1 MQSDVECSGGD
12 GEIDGS
18 LQPGVGKL
26 TNSQSR
32 EIKLNLV
39 GEIKQQELEKST
51 KLKWGNPCLSLGDPF
66 FLGEAF
72 FLSLYA

>member
-39 GEIKQQELEKST
+39 GEIKQPGVGEIYQTEVGKSMFEFRR
-51 KLKWGNPCLSLGDPF
+51 PIFPQ
-66 FLGEAF
+66 
-72 FLSLYA
+72 